1 MENARNYLVPDYY
14 ESFQCKMGD
23 CRTACCE
30 GWPISLSMKDYFKL
44 LSVECSPET
53 RKNLDCGMYI
63 AEHPMPEAYAH
74 ILPRYDGNCPM
85 RMRDGRCAIHAE
97 LGERFQ
103 AAVCRLY
110 PRGIRSGK
118 VWECSC
124 ANSCEGV
131 LELFLNRQA
140 KIGFREIPLE
150 IEPPEFLE
158 KKHFF
163 NCGGREVDIRL
174 WLIEMV
180 QDRNY
185 PLPQRLLILAEAML
199 KLDQAIRNE
208 DMTPMDRL
216 MDGREHLIIPDAI
229 APGFEQ
235 MRDGL
240 DIANRMLAFM
250 GVRSDS
256 VRQYGESA
264 LRFFG
269 EGTLEFEKYIQAA
282 THFEKILPQWEIWF
296 EHMLVN
302 HMFFS
307 QFPFQDRPVDV
318 KDEFLGLASVYMM
331 LRFLC
336 LGWMVHRNEV
346 SAAVDAAAAT
356 FRLVDHTE
364 YDRYAAPILKE
375 LGHNDW
381 MRMRQILSL

>member
-1 MENARNYLVPDYY
+1 MEKASNYLVPDYY
-14 ESFQCKMGD
+14 ESFQCKMGA

-53 RKNLDCGMYI
+53 RKNLDCGMHI

-85 RMRDGRCAIHAE
+85 RMTDGRCAIHAE
-97 LGERFQ
+97 LGDKFQ

-110 PRGIRSGK
+110 PRGIRAGK

-140 KIGFREIPLE
+140 KIEFKEIPLA
-150 IEPPEFLE
+150 IEPPEFPE

-174 WLIEMV
+174 WLIERV

-185 PLPQRLLILAEAML
+185 PLSQRLLILAEAML
-199 KLDQAIRNE
+199 KLDQAIKAG
-208 DMTPMDRL
+208 DMTLVDHL
-216 MDGREHLIIPDAI
+216 MDGQEPLMIPDAI
-229 APGFEQ
+229 EPGFEQ

-250 GVRSDS
+250 GAHSDS
-256 VRQYGESA
+256 VRQYGEAA
-264 LRFFG
+264 LQFFG
-269 EGTLEFEKYIQAA
+269 EGTLEFEKYIQAT
-282 THFEKILPQWEIWF
+282 THFEKILPQWEEWF

-336 LGWMVHRNEV
+336 LGWMVHRDDV
-346 SAAVDAAAAT
+346 FAAVDAAAAT

-364 YDRYAAPILKE
+364 YDRYAAPILKD

-381 MRMRQILSL
+381 TRMRQILSL